1 MKDFN
6 EELSKAIKIFWTIRE
21 SQKLNQGTK
30 TGKKDAGNRSAVTG
44 GKQMDGFTHLI
55 KDLLVDNG
63 LDDAEIILKNA
74 VLPGYFRPAKE
85 WDLIVKSN
93 NTLVA
98 TIEFKSQVGSFGNNF
113 NNRIEEA
120 LGSATDLWTA
130 YREGVFKPSQRP
142 WLGYFILLENHPKS
156 TNPVRVAEP
165 HYSVFNEFKD
175 SSYAKRYEIF
185 CEKIMRER
193 LYDASCF
200 IMSDKEIGVNG
211 KFSIPNEEL
220 SFEKFATSLIAKA
233 TIFANH
239 KNK

>member
-1 MKDFN
+1 MKNHN
-6 EELSKAIKIFWTIRE
+6 EKLSKAIKTFWTIRE
-21 SQKLNQGTK
+21 NQKLNQGTK

-55 KDLLVDNG
+55 KDLLINSG
-63 LDDAEIILKNA
+63 LDGAEIILKNA
-74 VLPGYFRPAKE
+74 VLPGYFRPSKD
-85 WDLIVKSN
+85 WDLIVISN
-93 NTLVA
+93 KTLIA

-130 YREGVFKPSQRP
+130 YREGAFKPSQRP
-142 WLGYFILLENHPKS
+142 WLGYFMLLENHPKS
-156 TNPVRVAEP
+156 TNPVRVLEP
-165 HYSVFNEFKD
+165 HYAVFKEFKD

-185 CEKIMRER
+185 CERIMRER

-200 IMSDKEIGVNG
+200 IMSDKTNGIKG
-211 KFSIPNEEL
+211 KFSVPNEEL

-233 TIFANH
+233 TTFANH